1 MFWITHNDDSKLTSW
16 YFEVDRRLLGCVLLL
31 IALSAIFVVSAGSVA
46 AERIGMPWHFYLF
59 KAIPFYC
66 IGLMFLFV
74 SSFLDTKWVLR
85 ISAANLLFG
94 LALLPLTVIAPDIIN
109 NSARFVDLG
118 PFNVMPADI
127 MKPGFIIM
135 TAYFL
140 ARMKDRYGA
149 NIFFNRDAWRFD
161 TWLSWIYY
169 LALFGLTVFIIF
181 NHPDFGTAVLYLLV
195 FCSMVFIAGLPLI
208 LVPVFIGIGLL
219 MLAVAFFTLG
229 HVQRRIIAHFTGQ
242 GDTYQV
248 DNSIDS
254 IRHGGLLGS
263 GDDAFVKQYLPDVH
277 TDFIF
282 AAIAIPTAFP
292 IPWPRGP
299 VVASTPSIPYSGC
312 PGNPP
317 ILRNDSISPISY
329 PANFSTE
336 YNSALPCPADI
347 TNLSR
352 PRRKKFAKTTVTTS
366 AAPNTIPTCPLAAV
380 RIAYSAHAR
389 TALAI
394 SFKSLDL

>member
-74 SSFLDTKWVLR
+74 ASFLDTKWVLR

-219 MLAVAFFTLG
+219 MLAAAFFTLG

-282 AAIAIPTAFP
+282 AAIAEDLGAIMACGLLVLLFFVFRRLITNATNARDLFVMYATGGTAALFGTQICFNMLTTLNLFAP
-292 IPWPRGP
+292 KGMTLPF
-299 VVASTPSIPYSGC
+299 
-312 PGNPP
+312 
-317 ILRNDSISPISY
+317 ISY
-329 PANFSTE
+329 GGS
-336 YNSALPCPADI
+336 SL
-347 TNLSR
+347 
-352 PRRKKFAKTTVTTS
+352 
-366 AAPNTIPTCPLAAV
+366 LAYCLLFGM
-380 RIAYSAHAR
+380 I
-389 TALAI
+389 LAI
-394 SFKSLDL
+394 IREDKWKQ

>member
-181 NHPDFGTAVLYLLV
+181 NHPDFGTAVLYVLV

-282 AAIAIPTAFP
+282 AAIAEDLGAIMACGLLVLLFFVFRRLITNATNARDLFVMYATGGTAALFGTQICFNMLTTLNLFAP
-292 IPWPRGP
+292 KGMTLPF
-299 VVASTPSIPYSGC
+299 
-312 PGNPP
+312 
-317 ILRNDSISPISY
+317 ISY
-329 PANFSTE
+329 GGS
-336 YNSALPCPADI
+336 SL
-347 TNLSR
+347 
-352 PRRKKFAKTTVTTS
+352 
-366 AAPNTIPTCPLAAV
+366 LAYCLLFGM
-380 RIAYSAHAR
+380 I
-389 TALAI
+389 LAI
-394 SFKSLDL
+394 IREDKWKQ

>member
-46 AERIGMPWHFYLF
+46 AERIGMPWYFYLL

-66 IGLMFLFV
+66 IGLIFLFV

-149 NIFFNRDAWRFD
+149 NIFFNKDAWRFD
-161 TWLSWIYY
+161 TWLSWVYY

-195 FCSMVFIAGLPLI
+195 FCAMVFIAGLPLI

-282 AAIAIPTAFP
+282 AAIAEDLGAIMACGLLVLLFFVFRRLITNAANARDLFVLYATGGTAALFGTQICFNMLTTLNLFAP
-292 IPWPRGP
+292 KGMTLPFISYGGSSLL
-299 VVASTPSIPYSGC
+299 AYCLLFGMILA
-312 PGNPP
+312 
-317 ILRNDSISPISY
+317 ILRED
-329 PANFSTE
+329 
-336 YNSALPCPADI
+336 
-347 TNLSR
+347 
-352 PRRKKFAKTTVTTS
+352 KWKQ
-366 AAPNTIPTCPLAAV
+366 
-380 RIAYSAHAR
+380 
-389 TALAI
+389 
-394 SFKSLDL
+394 

>member
-282 AAIAIPTAFP
+282 AAIAEDLGAIMACGLLVLLFFVFRRLITNATNARDLFVMYATGGTAALFGTQICFNMLTTLNLFAP
-292 IPWPRGP
+292 KGMTLPF
-299 VVASTPSIPYSGC
+299 
-312 PGNPP
+312 
-317 ILRNDSISPISY
+317 ISY
-329 PANFSTE
+329 GGS
-336 YNSALPCPADI
+336 SL
-347 TNLSR
+347 
-352 PRRKKFAKTTVTTS
+352 
-366 AAPNTIPTCPLAAV
+366 LAYCLLFGM
-380 RIAYSAHAR
+380 I
-389 TALAI
+389 LAI
-394 SFKSLDL
+394 IREDKWKQ